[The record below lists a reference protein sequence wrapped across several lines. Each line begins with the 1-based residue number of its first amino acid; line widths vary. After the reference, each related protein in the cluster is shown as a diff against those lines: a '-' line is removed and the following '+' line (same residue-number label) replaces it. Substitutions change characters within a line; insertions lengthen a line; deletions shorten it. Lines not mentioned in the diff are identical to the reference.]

1 MAGRKE
7 KDKHKEQYSQTPQ
20 MPRILP
26 ASLSQ
31 TSIKNEPGSSS
42 FPKLE
47 PTCITPF
54 PGLSPIPID
63 NRFSPL
69 GSTLSQM
76 RPNYQSA
83 LTSSYDPFVLPPTA
97 TPLSSSTFRPK
108 TSPYISKSTANLF
121 IVEPHVSV
129 SMSPA
134 MIALN
139 HFPPGFHY
147 LPHSPYKSLKFYREI
162 LHETKSVD
170 IKPIRDKI
178 DPQKII
184 YHSLYIYQILNQK
197 SWGAHPYELR
207 TLPSKLQYNYADYV
221 ESWYYIFL
229 HQTPDFTH
237 SWFINFDNKFRCE
250 LPYWFLHWWD
260 THGPKSEIIPLQ
272 ITELITLFS
281 SKVKLHER
289 DLFFPMPLL
298 FFTCYKLPWIMK
310 WSYNINWETRIFSRQ
325 FSVKWWDRFEVHRI
339 AEYFYRD
346 FPKPIYPKHEPEPT
360 SPHSSQTS
368 LSVEGKSKT
377 ELQDMAKQLLLQA
390 SQMQDDDED
399 NESQSSSNCQPRQ
412 QSPSP
417 SPDRPMRWSDYPHG
431 QDPNEAYTSYDL
443 NSD

>member
-1 MAGRKE
+1 
-7 KDKHKEQYSQTPQ
+7 
-20 MPRILP
+20 
-26 ASLSQ
+26 
-31 TSIKNEPGSSS
+31 
-42 FPKLE
+42 
-47 PTCITPF
+47 
-54 PGLSPIPID
+54 
-63 NRFSPL
+63 
-69 GSTLSQM
+69 
-76 RPNYQSA
+76 
-83 LTSSYDPFVLPPTA
+83 
-97 TPLSSSTFRPK
+97 
-108 TSPYISKSTANLF
+108 
-121 IVEPHVSV
+121 
-129 SMSPA
+129 MSPA

-184 YHSLYIYQILNQK
+184 YHSLYIYQVLSQK

-221 ESWYYIFL
+221 ESFYYIFL
-229 HQTPDFTH
+229 HQTPEFSH
-237 SWFINFDNKFRCE
+237 SWFINFDNKFRSE

-260 THGPKSEIIPLQ
+260 THGPQSEIIPLQ
-272 ITELITLFS
+272 ITELITTFS
-281 SKVKLHER
+281 SKVKLSER

-298 FFTCYKLPWIMK
+298 FFTLYKIPWIMK
-310 WSYNINWETRIFSRQ
+310 WSYNINWESRIFSRQ

-346 FPKPIYPKHEPEPT
+346 FPKPPKHEPEPT
-360 SPHSSQTS
+360 SSHSSQTN

-390 SQMQDDDED
+390 SQMQDDNEA
-399 NESQSSSNCQPRQ
+399 NESQSSSSCQPRQ

-431 QDPNEAYTSYDL
+431 QDPNEAYASYDL

>member
-1 MAGRKE
+1 MVGRKE
-7 KDKHKEQYSQTPQ
+7 KDKHKEQYSQQ

-31 TSIKNEPGSSS
+31 KTIKNEPSTSS

-47 PTCITPF
+47 PSTITPF

-83 LTSSYDPFVLPPTA
+83 LTSSYDPLALPPTA

-108 TSPYISKSTANLF
+108 TSPYISKCTANLF
-121 IVEPHVSV
+121 IIEPHVST
-129 SMSPA
+129 SISPA
-134 MIALN
+134 TLASN

-147 LPHSPYKSLKFYREI
+147 MPHSPYKSLKFYREI

-184 YHSLYIYQILNQK
+184 YHSIYIYQVLNQK

-221 ESWYYIFL
+221 ESFYYIFL
-229 HQTPDFTH
+229 HQTPEFSH
-237 SWFINFDNKFRCE
+237 SWFINFDNKFRPE

-272 ITELITLFS
+272 ITELITTFS
-281 SKVKLHER
+281 SKAKLPER

-298 FFTCYKLPWIMK
+298 FFIRYKIPWIMK

-346 FPKPIYPKHEPEPT
+346 FPKPVHAPEPT

-399 NESQSSSNCQPRQ
+399 NESQSSSSCQPRQ

-417 SPDRPMRWSDYPHG
+417 SPDRPMRWSDCPHG
-431 QDPNEAYTSYDL
+431 QDPNEAYASYDL